1 MDYFALFYMQI
12 RFQEWKKLSFP
23 FWMDVIRLAQSCL
36 TLWKIS
42 RGLSDSM
49 DPLGLKSVAQRIKAI
64 KTKQKSLKWLLFGHV
79 TFTKAQIFLSVRS
92 PEGVN
97 KSFQENK
104 CISKISNKS
113 TRKRCKICSKLTLR
127 HHSLCS

>member
-1 MDYFALFYMQI
+1 
-12 RFQEWKKLSFP
+12 
-23 FWMDVIRLAQSCL
+23 
-36 TLWKIS
+36 
-42 RGLSDSM
+42 M

-104 CISKISNKS
+104 CISKTAIKAQGKGVKYVQS
-113 TRKRCKICSKLTLR
+113 
-127 HHSLCS
+127 